1 MFSQAESF
9 YTVDAFHVQGSRI
22 LSRSFNLPD
31 PDDEDEEEEIVAM
44 IPMADTLNAASGCN
58 NTRLFDED
66 ADHTM
71 MSIKPIPAGAQ
82 IVRAMF
88 PPS

>member
-1 MFSQAESF
+1 VFSQAESF

-31 PDDEDEEEEIVAM
+31 PDDADEEEEIVAM
-44 IPMADTLNAASGCN
+44 IPMADTFNAASGCN
-58 NTRLFDED
+58 NARLFDEE

-71 MSIKPIPAGAQ
+71 MSIEPIPAGAQ
-82 IVRAMF
+82 IVRAIY
-88 PPS
+88 SLS